1 MGVTRPVQASPPEH
15 EARPRPSLGLLVR
28 MSISLVGAAG
38 VTSALGFVFWWL
50 AAQELPVE
58 AVGLA
63 SAAVSA
69 MLLLGNLAAMGLG
82 TVLMREMP
90 RLTGGRGSMIL
101 AALAVAGSVGV
112 LAGTGFGLIAP
123 YLSDELSML
132 SDSPAGLGIFALG
145 VAATS
150 VGLVL
155 DQALIGLLRPH
166 LQFWRNAVF
175 AVAKLGVLAVLVA
188 WLDDDRGLL
197 VLLAWLGGSLV
208 SFLPVAVIGGAWHAQ
223 HRAASGWALLRSL
236 RGSALKHHALN
247 VSRFT
252 PYWVMPVVVTII
264 VSPAAA
270 AAFYVA
276 LLIATLVYVMSGSL
290 ALSMFAVGSHDISAV
305 PRQLRASLGLSSL
318 AVVASFI
325 GAVVLHGPV
334 LGIFGPAYRDQASE
348 PLLILVA
355 AAAFVMVKDHWIAVM
370 RVRREVGR
378 AAALVGGFATVE
390 IAVAAVVGATAGLTA
405 LTIGWT
411 AVLSIEAAIMLPTV
425 VRTIARGVAESSRR

>member
-1 MGVTRPVQASPPEH
+1 MTRPIQGSPPEQG
-15 EARPRPSLGLLVR
+15 ARARPSLGLLVR

-90 RLTGGRGSMIL
+90 RLTDGRGSMIL
-101 AALAVAGSVGV
+101 AALAVAGTVGL
-112 LAGTGFGLIAP
+112 LAGAGFGLVAP
-123 YLSDELSML
+123 YLSDDLSML
-132 SDSPAGLGIFALG
+132 SDSPAGLGIFSLG

-175 AVAKLGVLAVLVA
+175 AVAKLGVLAIFVA
-188 WLDDDRGLL
+188 WLSDDRGLL
-197 VLLAWLGGSLV
+197 VLLAWLVGSLI
-208 SFLPVAVIGGAWHAQ
+208 SMLPVAVIGGAWHAG
-223 HRAASGWALLRSL
+223 HRAASGWSLLRSL
-236 RGSALKHHALN
+236 RGAALQHHALN
-247 VSRFT
+247 VSRFA
-252 PYWVMPVVVTII
+252 PYWVMPVIVTIVI
-264 VSPAAA
+264 SPAAA

-290 ALSMFAVGSHDISAV
+290 ALSMFAVGSHDVTAV

-325 GAVVLHGPV
+325 GAVLLHGPV
-334 LGIFGPAYRDQASE
+334 LGIFGVAYREQAGE

-370 RVRREVGR
+370 RVRRAVGR
-378 AAALVGGFATVE
+378 AAALVGGFAAVE
-390 IAVAAVVGATAGLTA
+390 IAVAAAVGATAGLTA
-405 LTIGWT
+405 LTLSWT
-411 AVLSIEAAIMLPTV
+411 AVLAIEAVIMLPTV
-425 VRTIARGVAESSRR
+425 VRAITRGVADSPAR